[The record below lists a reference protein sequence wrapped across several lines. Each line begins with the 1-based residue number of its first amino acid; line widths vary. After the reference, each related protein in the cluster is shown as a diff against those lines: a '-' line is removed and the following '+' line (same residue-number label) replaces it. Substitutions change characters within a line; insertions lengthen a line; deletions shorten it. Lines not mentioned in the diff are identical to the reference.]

1 MNIFCK
7 CHDIYGKMYWK
18 CGGNNLTI
26 KNLKRLR
33 IYWKCGG
40 NNLSLSFYI
49 CNHVRWRIKPGG
61 VCISNSNTMY
71 RYQKLGSNSSLENTE
86 NWARLRVKVHFF
98 RITALLLVPGGLP
111 YIGARANSIRIYA
124 LGDLGCK
131 LRLFTKWKCVPFKTP
146 SFGI

>member
-1 MNIFCK
+1 MEI
-7 CHDIYGKMYWK
+7 
-18 CGGNNLTI
+18 
-26 KNLKRLR
+26 
-33 IYWKCGG
+33 GG

-49 CNHVRWRIKPGG
+49 FNHVRRRPKPGG

-71 RYQKLGSNSSLENTE
+71 RYQKLGSNSRLENTE

-98 RITALLLVPGGLP
+98 RITALLLVAGGLP

-131 LRLFTKWKCVPFKTP
+131 LSLFKNENMCLSRLLQLDLDSKYLESIFFM
-146 SFGI
+146 